1 MIPPLAS
8 LFAVPP
14 ETVESGPGVYTH
26 TVYLPQPLGVRFE
39 SMDLGIA
46 RNGRLTITGTVK
58 VKGGYA
64 RIARLG
70 LVRRM
75 SRGMRRHVRRV
86 KAGRRG

>member
-1 MIPPLAS
+1 MMPLLAS
-8 LFAVPP
+8 LFALQP
-14 ETVESGPGVYTH
+14 ETVGEDGVYTH
-26 TVYLPQPLGVRFE
+26 TIDLPQPLGVRFA

-64 RIARLG
+64 RIARPG

>member
-1 MIPPLAS
+1 MIPLLAS
-8 LFAVPP
+8 LFALRP
-14 ETVESGPGVYTH
+14 ETVGEDDVYTH
-26 TVYLPQPLGVRFE
+26 TIRLSQPLGVRFG

-46 RNGRLTITGTVK
+46 RNGRVTVTGTVK

-70 LVRRM
+70 IVRRM

-86 KAGRRG
+86 KAGRRA